1 MYAKDRSG
9 AAPTLSLILP
19 AWNESE
25 VIRRAIDEADSA
37 LRQLTHDYEIIVVDD
52 GSTDGTGEL
61 VEQAAKSN
69 PHVRL
74 LQHHPNQGY
83 GASIRSGFAA
93 ARKDLVVF
101 TDADCQFDLTELDRF
116 VLLADRYDIVCGY
129 RIDRKDTPLRCLYS
143 RVYNQMVRILLRTEV
158 RDVDC
163 ALKMFHR
170 EVVQKLEISGSG
182 FLVNSEILTRAK
194 QARYKIVEVGVSH
207 RPRTDGTSTV
217 SISHIPKV
225 LCSLARFWWNAVQFP
240 VCDDSAIAVS
250 PAHQSQAT
258 TVQDRRYVWASVG
271 LLLIAAC
278 FMLTNLAYPLIDR
291 DETRYAEIPRE
302 MIATGNWVLPQLNFH
317 TYYDKPPLV
326 YWLCAISF
334 KLFGITETAARLVPA
349 LAALATIASTM
360 WFGARVFGK
369 RIGLLS
375 GVVLLL
381 SAGFAFTSRYLLLDG
396 VMTLFIS
403 LSLFTAYEAICSGK
417 VKLGW
422 WLLSAVFCGLGFLTK
437 GPVALVLWLPP
448 VFVFAWLS
456 DTYAKPRWWQYGMI
470 GGVTLAIAM
479 PWMIAVSLQDAS
491 FLTEFF
497 YTHNL
502 KRFAGGFHRQPI
514 WYFVPVL
521 LVAGHPWSF
530 LAVPYAHFLFRQSGE
545 SRYQRPAVVG
555 YLLLWSV
562 WCFVFFSLS
571 RCKLPT
577 YLLPAAPAFALM
589 VGHYLDYVLDGSAD
603 KASFWFARFWSPRTA
618 TVTTCGVGIAFVVYI
633 AVYVGDASSLIYAW
647 ATLWA
652 ALLCGSLFTLFG
664 KRDDT
669 RYAWPASMGTAL
681 LLAFMVM
688 HHWVPTY
695 SQGETLFG
703 HASPLAEQ
711 IALQSNPAIATVA
724 HEFSGVPFYLNRSDV
739 GNFGGLDDPQLR
751 SLVSANERTV
761 LVVEKRI
768 PSEQLERYFPPG
780 TRIRRLG
787 NRGQAQVIEVVNPAS
802 IAKRV
807 QPKHGSVAR

>member
-1 MYAKDRSG
+1 MYAKERSD

-25 VIRRAIDEADSA
+25 VIRQAIDEADSA
-37 LRQLTHDYEIIVVDD
+37 LSQLTSDYEIIVVDD
-52 GSTDGTGEL
+52 GSTDGTGQL
-61 VEQAAKSN
+61 VLQAAESN

-74 LQHHPNQGY
+74 VQHSPNQGY

-93 ARKDLVVF
+93 AEKELVVF

-170 EVVQKLEISGSG
+170 EVVQNLEISGGG

-194 QARYKIVEVGVSH
+194 QAGYQIVEVGVSH
-207 RPRTDGTSTV
+207 RPRTEGTSTV

-240 VCDDSAIAVS
+240 VLNESSASVNRTS
-250 PAHQSQAT
+250 HSQAAA
-258 TVQDRRYVWASVG
+258 VQDRRYVWASVA
-271 LLLIAAC
+271 LMVIAAV
-278 FMLTNLAYPLIDR
+278 FMLTNLGYPLIDR

-302 MIATGNWVLPQLNFH
+302 MIATGNWVLPQLNFQ

-360 WFGARVFGK
+360 WFGARIFDK

-396 VMTLFIS
+396 VMTLFVS
-403 LSLFTAYEAICSGK
+403 LSLFTAYEAIRSGK

-422 WLLSAVFCGLGFLTK
+422 WLLAAVFCGLGFLTK

-448 VFVFAWLS
+448 VFAFAWLS
-456 DTYAKPRWWQYGMI
+456 NTFAKPRWWQYGMI

-502 KRFAGGFHRQPI
+502 GRFAGGFHNQPI

-521 LVAGHPWSF
+521 LIAGHPWSF
-530 LAVPYAHFLFRQSGE
+530 LTIPYAHFLFRQSGE
-545 SRYQRPAVVG
+545 SRYQRPAAVG

-589 VGHYLDYVLDGSAD
+589 IGHYLDYVLDESAD
-603 KASFWFARFWSPRTA
+603 KAQFWFARFWSPRTA
-618 TVTTCGVGIAFVVYI
+618 TVTTCGVGIAFVIYI
-633 AVYVGDASSLIYAW
+633 TTYVGDTSTLIYAW
-647 ATLWA
+647 ATLWTV
-652 ALLCGSLFTLFG
+652 LLGGSLFLLIG
-664 KRDDT
+664 KRHDT
-669 RYAWPASMGTAL
+669 RFAWPASMGTAM
-681 LLAFMVM
+681 LLAVMVM
-688 HHWVPTY
+688 HQWVPMY

-703 HASPLAEQ
+703 QASPLSEQ

-724 HEFSGVPFYLNRSDV
+724 HEFSGVPFYLKRSDV
-739 GNFGGLDDPQLR
+739 ANFGGLDDRRLR
-751 SLVSANERTV
+751 ELVAANQRTV

-768 PSEQLERYFPPG
+768 PSKQVERYFPPG
-780 TRIRRLG
+780 TRVRRLG
-787 NRGQAQVIEVVNPAS
+787 NRGQAQVIEVVNPTA
-802 IAKRV
+802 IAKRLESNR
-807 QPKHGSVAR
+807 GSVAR